1 MAPCPRAWGSGL
13 ACRLWVVTGPQR
25 ERQRPSPGGDW
36 NDPASGPAGLGPA
49 GQGGLGGDCQGRG
62 PLPGPWWVGQRPP
75 GSGCEARPLV
85 AATINMF
92 VQGKPGWE
100 LCALAWGGRKGRLCL
115 AHWADCLCSRNCCPV
130 AGKVRR
136 PSGPVGSNRCLRPL
150 CSLTAVVCVARSPSG
165 PWHGA
170 GRCQERSEWR
180 SGKGKGGREARVF
193 CPARAAIGRSGPV
206 APAPGKEGAR
216 VGGRASGHEEL
227 HGGAVCPPVEWSSA
241 DRGVW
246 TPG

>member
-1 MAPCPRAWGSGL
+1 M
-13 ACRLWVVTGPQR
+13 GPQR
-25 ERQRPSPGGDW
+25 GRQQPSQGGDW
-36 NDPASGPAGLGPA
+36 SHPASGTAGPGPA
-49 GQGGLGGDCQGRG
+49 GQGGLGGDCRGRG
-62 PLPGPWWVGQRPP
+62 PLPGPWWVGRRPP

-115 AHWADCLCSRNCCPV
+115 AHWADCLCSRNCYPV

-136 PSGPVGSNRCLRPL
+136 PRAPSEAAGASG
-150 CSLTAVVCVARSPSG
+150 PSG
-165 PWHGA
+165 PRLGA
-170 GRCQERSEWR
+170 GRCQGRSEWW
-180 SGKGKGGREARVF
+180 SGKGKGAREARVF

-206 APAPGKEGAR
+206 APAPGKEGSR
-216 VGGRASGHEEL
+216 VGGSASGREEL
-227 HGGAVCPPVEWSSA
+227 HGAAVCPPVEWSSA